1 MRKLKK
7 PVSIYEA
14 LRKKWKIRI
23 MLEKAYTEDAAL
35 WMTDRIESLI
45 SHMQYGYALVAYY
58 KQDGTFKFVK
68 ATLLPYE
75 KWFPSEIRYTS
86 YRRAHHLLGCRTT
99 GVEKL
104 PAGKLSGMETDQLT
118 VDN

>member
-7 PVSIYEA
+7 PASIYEA

-35 WMTDRIESLI
+35 WMTNRIESLI

-58 KQDGTFKFVK
+58 NQDGTFKFVK

-75 KWFPSEIRYTS
+75 KCF
-86 YRRAHHLLGCRTT
+86 RRKYDIHHIEGHIIYCRTT

>member
-7 PVSIYEA
+7 PASIYEA
-14 LRKKWKIRI
+14 LRKKWKILI
-23 MLEKAYTEDAAL
+23 MIEKAYTEDAAL

-75 KWFPSEIRYTS
+75 KCF
-86 YRRAHHLLGCRTT
+86 RRKYDIHHIEGHIIYWD
-99 GVEKL
+99 VEL
-104 PAGKLSGMETDQLT
+104 QAWRSFQLE
-118 VDN
+118 NFLEWRPIN

>member
-7 PVSIYEA
+7 PASIYEA

-45 SHMQYGYALVAYY
+45 SHMHLWH
-58 KQDGTFKFVK
+58 T
-68 ATLLPYE
+68 TNRTE
-75 KWFPSEIRYTS
+75 PSS
-86 YRRAHHLLGCRTT
+86 L
-99 GVEKL
+99 
-104 PAGKLSGMETDQLT
+104 
-118 VDN
+118 

>member
-7 PVSIYEA
+7 PASIYEA

-58 KQDGTFKFVK
+58 KQDD
-68 ATLLPYE
+68 
-75 KWFPSEIRYTS
+75 I
-86 YRRAHHLLGCRTT
+86 HHIEGHIIYWD
-99 GVEKL
+99 VEL
-104 PAGKLSGMETDQLT
+104 QAWRSFQLE
-118 VDN
+118 NFLEWRPIN

>member
-7 PVSIYEA
+7 PASIYEA

-68 ATLLPYE
+68 ATL
-75 KWFPSEIRYTS
+75 YTS

-104 PAGKLSGMETDQLT
+104 PTGKLSGMETDQLT

>member
-7 PVSIYEA
+7 PTSIYEA

-75 KWFPSEIRYTS
+75 KCFRRIVYIMYRAASSLGVGFFEHDSYFPF
-86 YRRAHHLLGCRTT
+86 
-99 GVEKL
+99 
-104 PAGKLSGMETDQLT
+104 LSKCFID
-118 VDN
+118 